1 MVNRVEGV
9 TKVFVVEVYVIL
21 CDSSIFQRGID
32 YLYLSCG
39 VSMWCKSFLAIV

>member
-1 MVNRVEGV
+1 MVNEVEGV

-21 CDSSIFQRGID
+21 CESSILQRGVD

-39 VSMWCKSFLAIV
+39 VSMWSKSFLALV